1 MRVVRAVSGTE
12 MPIYAY
18 KCPACGSELEAFRAM
33 HLADKPFPCQ
43 KCPEKAIRVLSP
55 ASIPP
60 SRVQR

>member
-18 KCPACGSELEAFRAM
+18 KCPSCEAFFEAKRPMESAG
-33 HLADKPFPCQ
+33 KTFPCPF
-43 KCPEKAIRVLSP
+43 CKANASPQLAP